1 MHYRRYNKNE
11 KAKFIRIINELN
23 LKLCEM
29 KNSVRHDELC
39 KVETQERNNKEKC
52 HKDNDNENKVNV
64 FASYQSCIIER
75 IQVIFFVISHIN
87 KTYYFNTNAY
97 YV

>member
-29 KNSVRHDELC
+29 KNSIRHDELC
-39 KVETQERNNKEKC
+39 KVETQERNNKDKR
-52 HKDNDNENKVNV
+52 HDNEKNVNV

-75 IQVIFFVISHIN
+75 IQVINFVISHIN
-87 KTYYFNTNAY
+87 KTCYFNTNAY